1 MEPPQQRI
9 KLATVL
15 PRGTSTH
22 QTLLEMAAKWRG
34 AGVASTLYTDAVMG
48 GEAETV
54 RRMRIDQIQG
64 AVLSVAGLMEVD
76 HSVTALQLMPMMFR
90 SLDEVEYVRERLRP
104 LLEKRL
110 EEKGFVVLFW
120 ADAGWVRFFTKKP
133 VLHPDDLRKQKVFA
147 LTSDSG
153 QSDLM
158 KAAGFQ
164 PVPLEYTDTLTG
176 LQTGLID
183 AVPTAPFYALAGQFY
198 LPAPYMLEI
207 NYAPLVGGLV
217 VTRKAWDALPAAARD
232 AMRQAAEEAGKKI
245 SHARTPGDAG
255 IRRRHAEARDESDAV
270 DSRRRKPN
278 GAPCSTASTPRFA
291 ETWCRPMCSTKSSA
305 CCETIASEIREPAAL
320 ARAGL
325 AGGAAASRSCCCARR
340 CTSASPTRPAIVQ
353 HLTLVV
359 GMMGAAVAARDNR
372 LLALSRLGDLLN
384 RALAETGRRVC
395 RFHRRGRDRVAR
407 RRRSEFRAGGAALRP
422 DAGLWNSGLG
432 SPVVDSHRLRPD
444 RPSSSRACSGDLARP
459 RGGRRCSR
467 ASGFFYGNGRL

>member
-1 MEPPQQRI
+1 MKYLNCITRLALLLVSCHAAFAVEPPQQRI

-54 RRMRIDQIQG
+54 RRMRIGQIQG
-64 AVLSVAGLMEVD
+64 AVLSVAGLMEAD
-76 HSVTALQLMPMMFR
+76 HSVAALQLMPMMFH

-217 VTRKAWDALPAAARD
+217 VTRKAWDSLPAAARD
-232 AMRQAAEEAGKKI
+232 SMRQAAEEAGKKI
-245 SHARTPGDAG
+245 TMQGRQEMQESVAAMQKRGMKVTQLTPA
-255 IRRRHAEARDESDAV
+255 
-270 DSRRRKPN
+270 
-278 GAPCSTASTPRFA
+278 A
-291 ETWCRPMCSTKSSA
+291 ETEWRTLFDGIYPK
-305 CCETIASEIREPAAL
+305 IRGSLVPADVFDE
-320 ARAGL
+320 
-325 AGGAAASRSCCCARR
+325 
-340 CTSASPTRPAIVQ
+340 VQ
-353 HLTLVV
+353 
-359 GMMGAAVAARDNR
+359 R
-372 LLALSRLGDLLN
+372 LL
-384 RALAETGRRVC
+384 
-395 RFHRRGRDRVAR
+395 RDYRK
-407 RRRSEFRAGGAALRP
+407 
-422 DAGLWNSGLG
+422 
-432 SPVVDSHRLRPD
+432 
-444 RPSSSRACSGDLARP
+444 
-459 RGGRRCSR
+459 
-467 ASGFFYGNGRL
+467 

>member
-1 MEPPQQRI
+1 MNRLQWIPRLAVLVVACHTAFAVEPPPQRI

-34 AGVASTLYTDAVMG
+34 VGVASTLYTDAVMG

-54 RRMRIDQIQG
+54 RRMRVDQLQG

-76 HSVTALQLMPMMFR
+76 HSVTALQVMPMMFR
-90 SLDEVEYVRERLRP
+90 SLEEVVYVRERLRP

-133 VLHPDDLRKQKVFA
+133 VLRPDDMRRQKVFA
-147 LTSDSG
+147 LNSDSG
-153 QSDLM
+153 QADLM

-217 VTRKAWDALPAAARD
+217 VTRKAWDALPAAVRD
-232 AMRQAAEEAGKKI
+232 SMRQVAEEAGKKI
-245 SHARTPGDAG
+245 SLQGRQEMQESVAAMQKRGMKVTQLTPA
-255 IRRRHAEARDESDAV
+255 AEAEWRALFDGVYPKIRGSLVPADVFDE
-270 DSRRRKPN
+270 
-278 GAPCSTASTPRFA
+278 
-291 ETWCRPMCSTKSSA
+291 
-305 CCETIASEIREPAAL
+305 
-320 ARAGL
+320 
-325 AGGAAASRSCCCARR
+325 
-340 CTSASPTRPAIVQ
+340 VQ
-353 HLTLVV
+353 
-359 GMMGAAVAARDNR
+359 R
-372 LLALSRLGDLLN
+372 LLREY
-384 RALAETGRRVC
+384 RK
-395 RFHRRGRDRVAR
+395 
-407 RRRSEFRAGGAALRP
+407 
-422 DAGLWNSGLG
+422 
-432 SPVVDSHRLRPD
+432 
-444 RPSSSRACSGDLARP
+444 
-459 RGGRRCSR
+459 
-467 ASGFFYGNGRL
+467 

>member
-1 MEPPQQRI
+1 MKHLNWITRLALLVAVCHAAFAVEPPQQRI

-54 RRMRIDQIQG
+54 RRMRVDQIQG
-64 AVLSVAGLMEVD
+64 AVLSIAGLMEVD
-76 HSVTALQLMPMMFR
+76 HSVTALQLMPLMFH

-133 VLHPDDLRKQKVFA
+133 VLHPDDLRRQKVFA

-164 PVPLEYTDTLTG
+164 PVPLEYSDTLTG

-217 VTRKAWDALPAAARD
+217 VTRKAWDALPAAARG

-245 SHARTPGDAG
+245 SMQGRQEMQESVAAMQKRGMKVTQLTPA
-255 IRRRHAEARDESDAV
+255 
-270 DSRRRKPN
+270 
-278 GAPCSTASTPRFA
+278 A
-291 ETWCRPMCSTKSSA
+291 ETEWRTLFDGIYPK
-305 CCETIASEIREPAAL
+305 IR
-320 ARAGL
+320 G
-325 AGGAAASRSCCCARR
+325 
-340 CTSASPTRPAIVQ
+340 
-353 HLTLVV
+353 TLVPADV
-359 GMMGAAVAARDNR
+359 FDEVQR
-372 LLALSRLGDLLN
+372 LL
-384 RALAETGRRVC
+384 
-395 RFHRRGRDRVAR
+395 RDYRK
-407 RRRSEFRAGGAALRP
+407 
-422 DAGLWNSGLG
+422 
-432 SPVVDSHRLRPD
+432 
-444 RPSSSRACSGDLARP
+444 
-459 RGGRRCSR
+459 
-467 ASGFFYGNGRL
+467 